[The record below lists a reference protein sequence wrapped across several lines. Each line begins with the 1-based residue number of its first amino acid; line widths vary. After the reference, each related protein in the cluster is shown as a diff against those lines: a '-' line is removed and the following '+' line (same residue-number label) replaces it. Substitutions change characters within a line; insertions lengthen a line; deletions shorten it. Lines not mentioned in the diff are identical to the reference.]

1 MSMENL
7 FTPEALVSLTTL
19 TVLEVVLGI
28 DNIIFISILSDKLPP
43 DEEAKARQWGLII
56 SLALRI
62 ALLFCIGWIMQ
73 LNDPLL
79 HLGSHAFT
87 GKEIILLLGGLFLI
101 AKSVSEIHA
110 KLEGAEPGSKSEGGK
125 AAAFGWVIVQIA
137 LINLIFSFDSILT
150 AIGLVDQVTLMIV
163 AVLLSSAVMFFFA
176 RGINQFINR
185 HPTFKML
192 ALSFLIM
199 IGFLLGMEAFDFHVD
214 KGYVYFAM
222 AFAVIVEMLNIRLRK
237 KAAPVQLRNQTL
249 KEG

>member
-1 MSMENL
+1 MIMENL
-7 FTPEALVSLTTL
+7 FSPEALVSLTTL

-28 DNIIFISILSDKLPP
+28 DNIIFISILSDKLPAHL
-43 DEEAKARQWGLII
+43 ESKARRWGLLI

-79 HLGSHAFT
+79 HLGAHAFT

-110 KLEGAEPGSKSEGGK
+110 KLEGAEPGAK
-125 AAAFGWVIVQIA
+125 AEHAETSAFGWVIVQIA
-137 LINLIFSFDSILT
+137 AINLIFSFDSILT
-150 AIGLVDQVTLMIV
+150 AIGLVDQVALMII
-163 AVLLSSAVMFFFA
+163 AVLLSSAVMFLFA

-199 IGFLLGMEAFDFHVD
+199 IGFLLSMEAFDFHVD

-222 AFAVIVEMLNIRLRK
+222 AFAVVVEMLNIRLRK
-237 KAAPVQLRNQTL
+237 KAPPVQLRNQEL
-249 KEG
+249 KDR